1 MGPPK
6 IFFSKQ
12 HPNILNPTKATRGSA
27 GYDIYI
33 PEEVSLS
40 SNEQKMIDT
49 GLILS
54 FPSTYAV
61 QILSRSSIA
70 KQNKISVYNG
80 LIDSDFKDSV
90 KILVRNKSNETVII
104 SKNSRICQFL
114 FIKIFNHELKEVPNL
129 TNPGLHEG
137 FGSTG
142 I

>member
-1 MGPPK
+1 MVPK
-6 IFFSKQ
+6 FSFFKKN
-12 HPNILNPTKATRGSA
+12 PNVLSPTKATKGSA

-33 PEEVSLS
+33 PEEVSIFPK
-40 SNEQKMIDT
+40 EQKMIDT

-61 QILSRSSIA
+61 QVLSRSSIA
-70 KQNKISVYNG
+70 KQNKLSVYNG

-104 SKNSRICQFL
+104 AKNSRICQFL
-114 FIKIFNHELKEVPNL
+114 FIKIYNNRLNEVSDF
-129 TNPGLHEG
+129 TNSGSHMG